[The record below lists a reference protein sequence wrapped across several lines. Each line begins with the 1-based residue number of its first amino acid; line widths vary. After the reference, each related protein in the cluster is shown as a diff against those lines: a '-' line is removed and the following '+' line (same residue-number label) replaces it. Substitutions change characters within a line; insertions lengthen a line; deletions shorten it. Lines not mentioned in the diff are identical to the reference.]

1 MKQEENHM
9 GFVDD
14 VKENQTLQLQ
24 VLCVAFFLVAFPSY
38 FFLKAA
44 ATDDPAGMGGLGFYE
59 VTGEISY
66 IDFDS
71 GGEYIASGETLTIP
85 LNTDALSSEDQGK
98 NIVGVLVTL
107 SYGED
112 EQSQGAP
119 CFSQTSPDT
128 ISVAATHL
136 EFTNSQDGQNGE
148 ATGHSVT
155 TEWYNSSLIDQIVIM
170 EEAEIIS
177 QLDSD
182 GAGLGDYTIDI
193 SVQAQADS
201 CAAGFIGG
209 NEDNGEDV
217 SYNIQLIV
225 LDYDIVPWIDLSD
238 L

>member
-1 MKQEENHM
+1 M

-14 VKENQTLQLQ
+14 IKEDQKMQIQ
-24 VLCVAFFLVAFPSY
+24 ALCVVFFLLAFPSY
-38 FFLKAA
+38 FFIKAA

-66 IDFDS
+66 IDFDN

-107 SYGED
+107 SYDED

-128 ISVAATHL
+128 ISVTATHL

-155 TEWYNSSLIDQIVIM
+155 TEWYNSSLVGEIVIM
-170 EEAEIIS
+170 EEADIIS
-177 QLDSD
+177 ELDSN

-201 CAAGFIGG
+201 CATVVTGS

-217 SYNIQLIV
+217 SYTVQLIV
-225 LDYDIVPWIDLSD
+225 LDYDVVPWIDLSD

>member
-1 MKQEENHM
+1 M
-9 GFVDD
+9 GFMDD
-14 VKENQTLQLQ
+14 IKEDQKMQIQ
-24 VLCVAFFLVAFPSY
+24 ALCVVFFLLAFPSY

-66 IDFDS
+66 IDFDN

-98 NIVGVLVTL
+98 NIVGVLVTM

-112 EQSQGAP
+112 EEASGTTCAVASGQDA
-119 CFSQTSPDT
+119 PDT
-128 ISVAATHL
+128 ITGAATHA
-136 EFTNSQDGQNGE
+136 EFTNSADGDNGGS
-148 ATGHSVT
+148 TGHTVA
-155 TEWYNSSLIDQIVIM
+155 TEWYNSSLVGEIVIM

-177 QLDSD
+177 QLDAD

-193 SVQAQADS
+193 TVNAQA
-201 CAAGFIGG
+201 G
-209 NEDNGEDV
+209 NAPGLCQRSDNGEDV